1 MKIAICGSM
10 SFAKEMI
17 LVKKELEKRGH
28 IIIIQDDVEDHA
40 NGKILDEDK
49 WKKLE
54 IDPLKNYYKEIHNS
68 DAIIVINID
77 RKGITNYIGGNTL
90 IEMAFA
96 YVLNKKIFLL
106 NPIPKLSYEDEIFAM
121 KPIIV
126 NNNLDLVKF

>member
-17 LVKKELEKRGH
+17 HTKLELEKRGH
-28 IIIIQDDVEDHA
+28 QIIIQDDVEDHA

-54 IDPLKNYYKEIHNS
+54 IDPLKTYYEEIKHS

-77 RKGITNYIGGNTL
+77 RKGIPNYIGGNTL

-106 NPIPKLSYEDEIFAM
+106 NSIPKVSYEDEIFAM